1 MWGAKRRPPTA
12 TPPNGSDAMK
22 GEKRFGTMQSGCW
35 HSMLN
40 EHKFWTPTFWLRE
53 LFSGVNFLT
62 NSQRQYFRISTHY
75 VLFNIF
81 RALPNMDKLLF
92 RQCHIMCARS
102 CAWLCRGAHGIAMI
116 FEYNSKD
123 NDSSNLLVYI
133 CVSVALNICMCILN
147 VRNCSCKHSPCQP
160 VRSEGKNGFYDT
172 SAAGMCGRV
181 FCVRACTRKQ
191 RKLFLINTRYQR
203 TGCFIVATLRPYLYP
218 GNYMLNNHRY
228 LLHIVWHDGAKS
240 VLFPVSPS
248 SAMLGSIPLS
258 LGLSALCPSSHNIQS

>member
-1 MWGAKRRPPTA
+1 MGSKAKA
-12 TPPNGSDAMK
+12 TNNNTTKRIGCDEGK
-22 GEKRFGTMQSGCW
+22 KRFDTIQSGCW

-53 LFSGVNFLT
+53 LFSGVKFLT

-75 VLFNIF
+75 VLFNIS
-81 RALPNMDKLLF
+81 RALPNMDELLF

-102 CAWLCRGAHGIAMI
+102 CAWLCWCAHGIVMI

-160 VRSEGKNGFYDT
+160 AARVKMVFVTQALLVCAPVFVVVLLSPERNGNCFLLIRATSERDA
-172 SAAGMCGRV
+172 S
-181 FCVRACTRKQ
+181 
-191 RKLFLINTRYQR
+191 
-203 TGCFIVATLRPYLYP
+203 
-218 GNYMLNNHRY
+218 
-228 LLHIVWHDGAKS
+228 
-240 VLFPVSPS
+240 
-248 SAMLGSIPLS
+248 
-258 LGLSALCPSSHNIQS
+258 